1 MLIVFIATLIPLEN
15 LQIWRST
22 LSVECIPVAIV
33 QQQKKVQPT
42 VPDGNILKAEKSAE
56 SNELV
61 KENDPTVKSVESKAK
76 MDPATVSKPKE
87 ETTYSA
93 EEEKLTWNQR

>member
-1 MLIVFIATLIPLEN
+1 MEN
-15 LQIWRST
+15 LQIWRSI
-22 LSVECIPVAIV
+22 LSAEFIPLAIV

-56 SNELV
+56 SESNELV
-61 KENDPTVKSVESKAK
+61 KENEPTVKSVESKAK
-76 MDPATVSKPKE
+76 RDPATVSKPKE

-93 EEEKLTWNQR
+93 EKN